1 MTEALKKI
9 LIFNGALILF
19 YSMLVGF
26 PYALVIVQQQSA
38 DTVRDWSVA
47 HDATTAGAIVLFV
60 LGLMLNQLKL
70 NERQYKIMAWS
81 FLISFYCFSVSTTLE
96 ALFPDEGFSF
106 DTLDVGM
113 GIVTLLSAVAALTS
127 LIGGVLLILGAYN
140 ALRPNGSDG

>member
-1 MTEALKKI
+1 MTDALKKT

-26 PYALVIVQQQSA
+26 PYALVIYQQQSA

-47 HDATTAGAIVLFV
+47 HDATTVGAITLFV

-70 NERQYKIMAWS
+70 NERQYQIMAWS
-81 FLISFYCFSVSTTLE
+81 FIISFYCFSVSTTLE
-96 ALFPDEGFSF
+96 ALIPDQGFSF
-106 DTLDVGM
+106 DTLNVGM

-140 ALRPNGSDG
+140 ALNPKESGG